1 MSVFNQSRSTVIRLI
16 FIGLF
21 VVILAQLINLQL
33 ISGKYKQAAMD
44 NAVYPKV
51 MYPNRGIIYDR
62 KNRAILNNS
71 IMYDLVVVPS
81 QARKEVDTLA
91 LCRIL
96 EIDTAEYR
104 KRMVESI
111 FKNSSVRPSVFEDLL
126 SAEMYAKLDENLWK
140 FPGFDL
146 VPRPVR
152 VYPFK
157 AGANLLGYI
166 GEADSGVIKRS
177 KGFYRMG
184 DYVGL
189 SGMEAYYEKILMGQR
204 GVNYMIKDNKN
215 RLVGSWENGVYDTAA
230 IAGRDLKT
238 YIDVEVQQLAEKL
251 LQNKVG
257 AIVAIEPKT
266 GGIIAMASGP
276 VFDPNL
282 LTGSERQKNF
292 NKLFL
297 DVSSPLLN
305 RAIKG
310 QYPPGSTFKPL
321 GGLIALDEGL
331 ITPSFGYGCGG
342 RYAAC
347 GIGKPACTHSNAGHA
362 ANLRLATANS
372 CNSYFTHVYRMAVDN
387 PKYGSVK
394 KGYERWRE
402 YMTAFGLGH
411 RIGVDLPSEDKGNIP
426 DTVLYNKV
434 YRGAWSSCTNLTLGI
449 GQDMMLATPVQLAN
463 ATCIIANKGYYYT
476 PHFVEKI
483 NGETKEDTILNAF
496 RKKHNVLTQ
505 ISDTAYETIISGMQD
520 VVDIGTARI
529 ARIEG
534 ISMCAK
540 TGTAQNFKV
549 IDGKRT
555 ELNENSMF
563 ICFAPRENPKIA
575 IAIVVENAGYGAT
588 WAGRMASLLVEKFIT
603 DSLTTERKKLADEI
617 ANKNLMPGYLVREQY
632 KQDSIRAYNWF
643 KLTKDTSVIKRF
655 QRRNTPAAPP
665 TPADGKTP
673 VIKNTPPAIQNR
685 TTFKIKRTAT
695 TI

>member
-21 VVILAQLINLQL
+21 VIILAQLINLQL

-51 MYPNRGIIYDR
+51 VYPNRGIIYDR

-81 QARKEVDTLA
+81 QARKDVDTMA

-111 FKNSSVRPSVFEDLL
+111 FKNTAVRPSVFEDLL
-126 SAEMYAKLDENLWK
+126 SAEMYARLDENLWK

-189 SGMEAYYEKILMGQR
+189 SGMEAYYEKVLMGQR

-215 RLVGSWENGVYDTAA
+215 RLVGNWENGMYDTAA

-342 RYAAC
+342 RYGAC

-387 PKYGSVK
+387 PKYGGVK
-394 KGYERWRE
+394 KGYEHWRE

-411 RIGVDLPSEDKGNIP
+411 RIGIDLPSEDKGNIP
-426 DTVLYNKV
+426 DTALYNKV

-496 RKKHNVLTQ
+496 RKRHNVLTQ
-505 ISDTAYETIISGMQD
+505 ISDTAYEAIISGMQD

-529 ARIEG
+529 ARVEG

-575 IAIVVENAGYGAT
+575 VAVVVENAGYGAT

-665 TPADGKTP
+665 IPADGRTP
-673 VIKNTPPAIQNR
+673 VIKNTPPAINNR

-695 TI
+695 AI

>member
-33 ISGKYKQAAMD
+33 LSGKYKQAAMD

-51 MYPNRGIIYDR
+51 VYPNRGIIYDR

-81 QARKEVDTLA
+81 QARKDVDTMA

-111 FKNSSVRPSVFEDLL
+111 FKNTAVRPSVFEDLL
-126 SAEMYAKLDENLWK
+126 SAEMYARLDENLWK

-189 SGMEAYYEKILMGQR
+189 SGMEAFYEKVLMGQR

-215 RLVGSWENGVYDTAA
+215 RLVGNWENGVYDTAA

-342 RYAAC
+342 RYVAC
-347 GIGKPACTHSNAGHA
+347 GIGKPACTHTNAGHA

-394 KGYERWRE
+394 KGYEHWRE

-411 RIGVDLPSEDKGNIP
+411 RVGIDLPSEDKGNIP

-496 RKKHNVLTQ
+496 RKRHDVLTQ
-505 ISDTAYETIISGMQD
+505 ISDTAYEAIISGMQD

-529 ARIEG
+529 ARIDG

-575 IAIVVENAGYGAT
+575 VAIVVENAGYGAT

-655 QRRNTPAAPP
+655 QRRNTPAAP
-665 TPADGKTP
+665 TAPADGKTP
-673 VIKNTPPAIQNR
+673 VIKNTPPAINNR
-685 TTFKIKRTAT
+685 TTFKIKRTANA
-695 TI
+695 I

>member
-21 VVILAQLINLQL
+21 VIILAQLINLQL

-51 MYPNRGIIYDR
+51 VYPNRGIIYDR

-81 QARKEVDTLA
+81 QARKDVDTMA

-111 FKNSSVRPSVFEDLL
+111 FKNTAVRPSVFEDLL
-126 SAEMYAKLDENLWK
+126 SAEMYARLDENLWK

-189 SGMEAYYEKILMGQR
+189 SGMEAYYEKVLMGQR

-215 RLVGSWENGVYDTAA
+215 RLVGNWENGMYDTAA

-342 RYAAC
+342 RYGAC

-387 PKYGSVK
+387 PKYGGVK
-394 KGYERWRE
+394 KGYEHWRE

-411 RIGVDLPSEDKGNIP
+411 RIGIDLPSEDKGNIP
-426 DTVLYNKV
+426 DTALYNKV

-496 RKKHNVLTQ
+496 RKRHNVLTQ
-505 ISDTAYETIISGMQD
+505 ISDTAYEAIISGMQD

-529 ARIEG
+529 ARVEG

-563 ICFAPRENPKIA
+563 ICFAPREDPKIA
-575 IAIVVENAGYGAT
+575 VAIVVENAGYGAT

-665 TPADGKTP
+665 IPADGRTP
-673 VIKNTPPAIQNR
+673 VIKNTPPAINNR

-695 TI
+695 AI

>member
-33 ISGKYKQAAMD
+33 LSGKYKQAAMD

-51 MYPNRGIIYDR
+51 VYPNRGIIYDR

-81 QARKEVDTLA
+81 QARKDVDTMA

-111 FKNSSVRPSVFEDLL
+111 FKNTAVRPSVFEDLL
-126 SAEMYAKLDENLWK
+126 SAEMYARLDENLWK

-189 SGMEAYYEKILMGQR
+189 SGMEAFYEKVLMGQR

-215 RLVGSWENGVYDTAA
+215 RLVGNWENGVYDTAA

-342 RYAAC
+342 RYVAC
-347 GIGKPACTHSNAGHA
+347 GIGKPACTHTNAGHA

-394 KGYERWRE
+394 KGYEHWRE

-411 RIGVDLPSEDKGNIP
+411 RVGIDLPSEDKGNIP

-496 RKKHNVLTQ
+496 RKRHDVLTQ
-505 ISDTAYETIISGMQD
+505 ISDTAYEAIISGMQD

-529 ARIEG
+529 ARIDG

-575 IAIVVENAGYGAT
+575 VAIVVENAGYGAT

-617 ANKNLMPGYLVREQY
+617 ANKNLMSDYLVREQY

-655 QRRNTPAAPP
+655 QRRNTPAAP
-665 TPADGKTP
+665 TAPADGKTP
-673 VIKNTPPAIQNR
+673 VIKNTPPAINNR
-685 TTFKIKRTAT
+685 TAFKIKRTANA
-695 TI
+695 I

>member
-266 GGIIAMASGP
+266 GGIIAMVSGP

-321 GGLIALDEGL
+321 GGLVALDEGI

-342 RYAAC
+342 RYGAC

-483 NGETKEDTILNAF
+483 NGETKEDTILNTF

>member
-21 VVILAQLINLQL
+21 VIILAQLINLQL

-51 MYPNRGIIYDR
+51 VYPNRGIIYDR

-81 QARKEVDTLA
+81 QARKDVDTMA

-111 FKNSSVRPSVFEDLL
+111 FKNTAVRPSVFEDLL
-126 SAEMYAKLDENLWK
+126 SAEMYARLDENLWK

-189 SGMEAYYEKILMGQR
+189 SGMEAFYEKVLMGQR

-215 RLVGSWENGVYDTAA
+215 RLVGNWENGVYDTAA

-342 RYAAC
+342 RYVAC
-347 GIGKPACTHSNAGHA
+347 GIGKPACTHTNAGHA

-394 KGYERWRE
+394 KGYEHWRE

-411 RIGVDLPSEDKGNIP
+411 RVGIDLPSEDKGNIP

-496 RKKHNVLTQ
+496 RKRHDVLTQ
-505 ISDTAYETIISGMQD
+505 ISDTAYEAIISGMQD

-529 ARIEG
+529 ARIDG

-575 IAIVVENAGYGAT
+575 VAIVVENAGYGAT

-655 QRRNTPAAPP
+655 QRRNTPAAP
-665 TPADGKTP
+665 TAPADGKTP
-673 VIKNTPPAIQNR
+673 VIKNTPPAINNR
-685 TTFKIKRTAT
+685 TTFKIKRTANA
-695 TI
+695 I

>member
-1 MSVFNQSRSTVIRLI
+1 
-16 FIGLF
+16 
-21 VVILAQLINLQL
+21 
-33 ISGKYKQAAMD
+33 
-44 NAVYPKV
+44 
-51 MYPNRGIIYDR
+51 
-62 KNRAILNNS
+62 
-71 IMYDLVVVPS
+71 
-81 QARKEVDTLA
+81 
-91 LCRIL
+91 
-96 EIDTAEYR
+96 
-104 KRMVESI
+104 
-111 FKNSSVRPSVFEDLL
+111 
-126 SAEMYAKLDENLWK
+126 
-140 FPGFDL
+140 
-146 VPRPVR
+146 
-152 VYPFK
+152 
-157 AGANLLGYI
+157 
-166 GEADSGVIKRS
+166 
-177 KGFYRMG
+177 
-184 DYVGL
+184 
-189 SGMEAYYEKILMGQR
+189 
-204 GVNYMIKDNKN
+204 
-215 RLVGSWENGVYDTAA
+215 
-230 IAGRDLKT
+230 
-238 YIDVEVQQLAEKL
+238 
-251 LQNKVG
+251 
-257 AIVAIEPKT
+257 
-266 GGIIAMASGP
+266 
-276 VFDPNL
+276 
-282 LTGSERQKNF
+282 
-292 NKLFL
+292 
-297 DVSSPLLN
+297 LLN

-321 GGLIALDEGL
+321 GGLVALDEGI

-342 RYAAC
+342 RYGAC

-483 NGETKEDTILNAF
+483 NGETKEDTILNTF

>member
-342 RYAAC
+342 RYGAC

>member
-238 YIDVEVQQLAEKL
+238 YIDVELWPLNLKPVALSQWYRARCLILICL
-251 LQNKVG
+251 L
-257 AIVAIEPKT
+257 
-266 GGIIAMASGP
+266 
-276 VFDPNL
+276 
-282 LTGSERQKNF
+282 
-292 NKLFL
+292 
-297 DVSSPLLN
+297 
-305 RAIKG
+305 
-310 QYPPGSTFKPL
+310 
-321 GGLIALDEGL
+321 
-331 ITPSFGYGCGG
+331 
-342 RYAAC
+342 
-347 GIGKPACTHSNAGHA
+347 
-362 ANLRLATANS
+362 
-372 CNSYFTHVYRMAVDN
+372 
-387 PKYGSVK
+387 
-394 KGYERWRE
+394 
-402 YMTAFGLGH
+402 
-411 RIGVDLPSEDKGNIP
+411 DLK
-426 DTVLYNKV
+426 
-434 YRGAWSSCTNLTLGI
+434 
-449 GQDMMLATPVQLAN
+449 
-463 ATCIIANKGYYYT
+463 
-476 PHFVEKI
+476 
-483 NGETKEDTILNAF
+483 
-496 RKKHNVLTQ
+496 
-505 ISDTAYETIISGMQD
+505 
-520 VVDIGTARI
+520 
-529 ARIEG
+529 
-534 ISMCAK
+534 
-540 TGTAQNFKV
+540 
-549 IDGKRT
+549 GKRI
-555 ELNENSMF
+555 LIN
-563 ICFAPRENPKIA
+563 CF
-575 IAIVVENAGYGAT
+575 
-588 WAGRMASLLVEKFIT
+588 
-603 DSLTTERKKLADEI
+603 
-617 ANKNLMPGYLVREQY
+617 
-632 KQDSIRAYNWF
+632 
-643 KLTKDTSVIKRF
+643 
-655 QRRNTPAAPP
+655 
-665 TPADGKTP
+665 
-673 VIKNTPPAIQNR
+673 
-685 TTFKIKRTAT
+685 
-695 TI
+695 

>member
-21 VVILAQLINLQL
+21 VIILAQLINLQL

-51 MYPNRGIIYDR
+51 VYPNRGIIYDR

-81 QARKEVDTLA
+81 QARKDVDTMA

-111 FKNSSVRPSVFEDLL
+111 FKNTAVRPSVFEDLL
-126 SAEMYAKLDENLWK
+126 SAEMYARLDENLWK

-189 SGMEAYYEKILMGQR
+189 SGMEAYYEKVLMGQR

-215 RLVGSWENGVYDTAA
+215 RLVGNWENGMYDTAA

-342 RYAAC
+342 RYGAC

-387 PKYGSVK
+387 PKYGGVK
-394 KGYERWRE
+394 KGYEHWRE

-411 RIGVDLPSEDKGNIP
+411 RVGIDLPSEDKGNIP
-426 DTVLYNKV
+426 DTALYNKV

-496 RKKHNVLTQ
+496 RKRHNVLTQ
-505 ISDTAYETIISGMQD
+505 ISDTAYEAIISGMQD

-529 ARIEG
+529 ARVEG

-575 IAIVVENAGYGAT
+575 VAVVVENAGYGAT

-603 DSLTTERKKLADEI
+603 DSLTSERKKLADEI

-665 TPADGKTP
+665 VPADGKTP
-673 VIKNTPPAIQNR
+673 VIKNTPPAINNR

-695 TI
+695 AI

>member
-21 VVILAQLINLQL
+21 VIILAQLINLQL

-51 MYPNRGIIYDR
+51 VYPNRGIIYDR

-81 QARKEVDTLA
+81 QARKDVDTMA

-111 FKNSSVRPSVFEDLL
+111 FKNTAVRPSVFEDLL
-126 SAEMYAKLDENLWK
+126 SAEMYARLDENLWK

-189 SGMEAYYEKILMGQR
+189 SGMEAYYEKVLMGQR

-215 RLVGSWENGVYDTAA
+215 RLVGNWENGMYDTAA

-342 RYAAC
+342 RYGAC

-387 PKYGSVK
+387 PKYGGVK
-394 KGYERWRE
+394 KGYEHWRE

-411 RIGVDLPSEDKGNIP
+411 RVGIDLPSEDKGNIP
-426 DTVLYNKV
+426 DTALYNKV

-496 RKKHNVLTQ
+496 RKRHNVLTQ
-505 ISDTAYETIISGMQD
+505 ISDTAYEAIISGMQD

-529 ARIEG
+529 ARVEG

-575 IAIVVENAGYGAT
+575 VAVVVENAGYGAT

-603 DSLTTERKKLADEI
+603 DSLTSERKKLADEI

-665 TPADGKTP
+665 IPADGRTP
-673 VIKNTPPAIQNR
+673 VIKNTPPAINNR

-695 TI
+695 AI